1 MKAIINNKSYDT
13 ETAKEVANY
22 SNGLSTRDFKH
33 VDESLFVTKK
43 GNWFTAGGGGPMSKY
58 AVPAGDMTSGS
69 DKIFALSPG
78 EAYEWLELHD
88 ETSAIEEYFKDS
100 FEDA

>member
-1 MKAIINNKSYDT
+1 MRAIINKKSYDT
-13 ETAKEVANY
+13 DTAKHLARFW
-22 SNGLSTRDFKH
+22 NGLSTRDFKNFN
-33 VDESLFVTKK
+33 ESLYVTKK

-69 DKIFALSPG
+69 DKLFALTPE
-78 EAYEWLELHD
+78 EAYEWLELHE
-88 ETSAIEEYFKDS
+88 ETDAIEQYFKDD

>member
-1 MKAIINNKSYDT
+1 MKAVINKKRYDT
-13 ETAKEVANY
+13 ETSIEVADFW
-22 SNGLSTRDFKH
+22 NGLSDRDFKH
-33 VDESLFVTKK
+33 VRESLYLTQN

-69 DKIFALSPG
+69 DQIFALSPE
-78 EAYEWLELHD
+78 EAYQWLELHQELD
-88 ETSAIEEYFKDS
+88 AIEEYFKDT